1 MTDPETNRRFDRLET
16 KIDKLTEVLSNIARV
31 EEKLV
36 GTDAR
41 LKRHEFRLDENE
53 KKIEEVG
60 EIALTN
66 QNAAKLGSALLLP
79 LARGSCPVLLQ
90 RLPLR
95 YYMSG
100 I

>member
-66 QNAAKLGSALLLP
+66 QNAAKLGSALLGSVWAGVVGYVAWLF
-79 LARGSCPVLLQ
+79 RGE
-90 RLPLR
+90 
-95 YYMSG
+95 
-100 I
+100 